1 MIKHQGNIV
10 EAIKSLHE
18 NKNNAVSHVYSNVSF
33 SEGPLNNAT
42 VTIKDLF
49 ATDDAPTQASSNIL
63 KGFTPK
69 YNATVIN
76 KIKNSGAAIVGKTH
90 MDELALGGT
99 GLASAF
105 GEITNPLDSKRIIGG
120 SSSGAAATL
129 NKHISIALGSDTGDS
144 VRLPASYVG
153 KVGFKPSYGAVSR
166 FGMFP
171 FASSLDTVG
180 WLTHNVNDA
189 YEMAKVLYGQDQM
202 DMTSKDVQINNV
214 ASAKPTKVAV
224 LKNIM
229 NVLDEKQHLDFTNLI
244 NKLKADGITVEEVEI
259 SQEYLDA
266 ILIVYS
272 IISYAEVSSNDANL
286 TGVIFG
292 NRRVGKNWSEI
303 MSNTRTAGFGNLVQ
317 RRLTLGAYFL
327 AIENQKDIYE
337 RALKVRRL
345 IVEAFNRIYDSF
357 DALIYPATR
366 ISPLIT
372 ESKKNDW
379 FDNILTHSNLEGSP
393 SITIPFGTEDSMP
406 YGLAIDSKI
415 YNDEK
420 LLSYAL
426 YIESLLGG
434 VHE

>member
-1 MIKHQGNIV
+1 MIKHQGNIA

-18 NKNNAVSHVYSNVSF
+18 DKNNAVSHVYSNVSF

-42 VTIKDLF
+42 ITIKDLF

-63 KGFTPK
+63 KGFTPN

-99 GLASAF
+99 GTFSAF
-105 GEITNPLDSKRIIGG
+105 GEITNPLDSKRMIGG

-144 VRLPASYVG
+144 VRLPASLVG

-180 WLTHNVNDA
+180 WLTHNVHDA
-189 YEMAKVLYGQDQM
+189 YEMAKVLYGKDNM
-202 DMTSKDVQINNV
+202 DMTSKDVEIQDV
-214 ASAKPTKVAV
+214 EMAKPKKVAI
-224 LKNIM
+224 LKNVM
-229 NVLDEKQHLDFTNLI
+229 NVLDEKQHSDFINLI
-244 NKLKADGITVEEVEI
+244 NKLKAEDIQVEEVEI

-266 ILIVYS
+266 ISIVYS

-286 TGVIFG
+286 SGVIFG
-292 NRRVGKNWSEI
+292 QRRVGNDWSEI
-303 MSNTRTAGFGNLVQ
+303 MSNTRTAGFGKMVQ

-357 DALIYPATR
+357 DALIYPSTR
-366 ISPLIT
+366 IAPLIS
-372 ESKKNDW
+372 EGKKDDW
-379 FDNILTHSNLEGSP
+379 FDNLLTHSNLEGSP
-393 SITIPFGTEDSMP
+393 SITIPFGTDQSMP
-406 YGLAIDSKI
+406 YGLTLDSKI
-415 YNDEK
+415 YDDKK

-426 YIESLLGG
+426 YIENILGG
-434 VHE
+434 KHE